1 MTTLRPKDIDISKI
15 KFGDVKKLDSG
26 AKVCYVQHNNERL
39 TVQLPVMNLPYGL
52 SSFTNDDTKDTK
64 YDLTVSFGGM
74 DENEKI
80 KTFYDKMKEI
90 EERVISQGVEK
101 KANWFPSMKGD
112 SKGDPRIIVENF
124 FTEIVKP
131 YKEKNPKTQEYVLS
145 DKYPPSM
152 KIKLPFNKKTDSFEI
167 TCHDM
172 DTSEEVEFNKI
183 KNSLKGAKAQLVIQ
197 LTGIWIAAGKFGC
210 SWKVIMGRFRLTQR
224 NKVNY
229 LPDSDVEEKEDEKE
243 EEDKDSTLE
252 DDANTATK
260 DVKQS
265 KKDSED
271 EEEDDEEDE
280 QIGIV
285 DSDDDE
291 DIPPPVTKKG
301 PAKSGSKKK

>member
-1 MTTLRPKDIDISKI
+1 MTTLRPKDIDVSNI

-39 TVQLPVMNLPYGL
+39 TVQLPVMTLPYGL
-52 SSFTNDDTKDTK
+52 SSFTSDDTKDTK

-74 DENEKI
+74 DDNDKI
-80 KTFYDKMKEI
+80 KTFYNKMKEI
-90 EERVISQGVEK
+90 EERVITHGVEK
-101 KANWFPSMKGD
+101 RSNLFPSMKGD
-112 SKGDPRIIVENF
+112 TKGDPRIIVENF

-131 YKEKNPKTQEYVLS
+131 YKEKNPKTQEYVES
-145 DKYPPSM
+145 NKYPPSM
-152 KIKLPFNKKTDSFEI
+152 KIKLPFNKKTNGFDI

-172 DTSEEVEFNKI
+172 DTSEEVEFDKI

-210 SWKVIMGRFRLTQR
+210 SWKVIMGKFKLTPR

-229 LPDSDVEEKEDEKE
+229 LPDSDADDNENEKE

-252 DDANTATK
+252 DDAITATN
-260 DVKQS
+260 DVKQP

-271 EEEDDEEDE
+271 EEEDEEVGVVE
-280 QIGIV
+280 S
-285 DSDDDE
+285 DSEDDA
-291 DIPPPVTKKG
+291 PPAKTKKT
-301 PAKSGSKKK
+301 PTKSGSKKK

>member
-1 MTTLRPKDIDISKI
+1 MTTLRPKDISVSDI
-15 KFGDVKKLDSG
+15 KFHEVKKLDSG
-26 AKVCYVQHNNERL
+26 AKVSYVQHKNERL
-39 TVQLPVMNLPYGL
+39 TVQLPVMTLPYGL
-52 SSFTNDDTKDTK
+52 SSFTNEETKDTK

-90 EERVISQGVEK
+90 EERVITQGVEK
-101 KANWFPSMKGD
+101 RSNWFPSMKGD

-145 DKYPPSM
+145 DKYPPTM
-152 KIKLPFNKKTDSFEI
+152 KIKLPFNKKSESFDI

-172 DTSEEVEFNKI
+172 DSGEEIEFDKI
-183 KNSLKGAKAQLVIQ
+183 KNGLKGSKAQLVIQ

-210 SWKVIMGRFRLTQR
+210 SWKVIMGRFKLSQR

-229 LPDSDVEEKEDEKE
+229 LPDSDIEDYEK

-252 DDANTATK
+252 EDAITATK
-260 DVKQS
+260 DVKT

-271 EEEDDEEDE
+271 EEDEEDE
-280 QIGIV
+280 DNTVGV
-285 DSDDDE
+285 VESDDDD
-291 DIPPPVTKKG
+291 DIPPAPVKKSTKG
-301 PAKSGSKKK
+301 NSKKK